1 MRPTARRL
9 AVVLLAVLCALAG
22 CGNDRAPRSP
32 GEGAGTPTTTTSTPP
47 GTPSSAAPAPA
58 APVPDG
64 DPEQQV
70 TAALDGLDRR
80 GRIAQL
86 FVVGVPADQLDRGA
100 ELVGQGVGG
109 TFLAGRPSAS
119 AAELA
124 RLSAGWQER
133 STGPGL
139 WIAVDQEGGS
149 VQSLK
154 GAGFDRLPPATEQGD
169 LPADRRTALATTL
182 GSQLAS
188 AGVNLDLAPVVDVV
202 PAGTESTNGPI
213 GSFDR
218 QYGAT
223 AAEVVPAATA
233 IVDGLSDAGV
243 TATLKHFP
251 GLGRVRGN
259 TDDSPDVVDP
269 DTAAGDESVSAF
281 AGTLSATSARP
292 MVMLSSATYPR
303 IDPANR
309 AVFSP
314 VVVRD
319 LLRGALGFSGPV
331 ISDDLGN
338 ATAVADVPVGERAV
352 RFLAAGGTLVLT
364 VAPDTFPTMLDAVL
378 ARDAADPAFAATV
391 DAAVRTALLAKA
403 QAGLL
408 D

>member
-1 MRPTARRL
+1 MRPIALRVV
-9 AVVLLAVLCALAG
+9 VVLLAVACGLAG
-22 CGNDRAPRSP
+22 CGNDRGSRSS
-32 GEGAGTPTTTTSTPP
+32 GDGTATPTTSTSTS
-47 GTPSSAAPAPA
+47 PSPEPSAPAPG
-58 APVPDG
+58 G

-70 TAALDGLDRR
+70 SAALDGLDRR
-80 GRIAQL
+80 ARIAQL
-86 FVVGVPADQLDRGA
+86 FVVGVPADHPGRGA
-100 ELVGQGVGG
+100 DLAGEGVGG
-109 TFLAGRPSAS
+109 TFLAGRPAAS

-124 RLSAGWQER
+124 RLTGGWQER

-169 LPADRRTALATTL
+169 LPPDRLSALATTL
-182 GSQLAS
+182 GTQLAG

-213 GSFDR
+213 GYYDR

-233 IVDGLSDAGV
+233 IVDGLADAGV

-259 TDDSPDVVDP
+259 TDDTPDVVDP
-269 DTAAGDESVSAF
+269 DTAAGDESVGAF
-281 AGTLSATSARP
+281 AGTLSATTAHP

-319 LLRGALGFSGPV
+319 VLRGALGFTGPV
-331 ISDDLGN
+331 ISDDLGS

-364 VAPDTFPTMLDAVL
+364 IAPDTFPVMLDAVV
-378 ARDAADPAFAATV
+378 ARDAADPAFAAVV

-403 QAGLL
+403 EAGLL